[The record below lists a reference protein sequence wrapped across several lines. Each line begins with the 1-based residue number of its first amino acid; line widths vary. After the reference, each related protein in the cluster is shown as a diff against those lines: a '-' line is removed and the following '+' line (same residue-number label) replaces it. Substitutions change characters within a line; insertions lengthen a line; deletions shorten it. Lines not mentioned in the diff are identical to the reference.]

1 MKTLIEIVVTTLMVA
16 GFSYISMAQ
25 QPQHQRKDPPGI
37 EERVNRAIK
46 IISRRIE
53 LSDKE
58 KEGIKN
64 AFTDFYKKVDEVLQ
78 TGERPEKSVMN
89 GYEKERDNKVKQVLS
104 EEKYEDY
111 LRITCE
117 LRPQPR
123 GNNKRH
129 PDAGKPIN

>member
-1 MKTLIEIVVTTLMVA
+1 MKTLIKIFVTINMIA

-25 QPQHQRKDPPGI
+25 QPQQQRKEHPSI

-53 LSDKE
+53 LSDSE
-58 KEGIKN
+58 KENIKN
-64 AFTDFYKKVDEVLQ
+64 AFAVFYEKVDEVLQ
-78 TGERPEKSVMN
+78 SGERPEKSVMN
-89 GYEKERDNKVKQVLS
+89 GYEKERDAEVKQILS

-123 GNNKRH
+123 RNKKDI
-129 PDAGKPIN
+129 PMPESQ

>member
-1 MKTLIEIVVTTLMVA
+1 MIA

-25 QPQHQRKDPPGI
+25 QPQQPQHQHKDTPSI

-53 LSDKE
+53 LSDTE

-117 LRPQPR
+117 LRPQR
-123 GNNKRH
+123 RENNKRH